1 MSDTKISDAPEEA
14 TKGAGGETRPDPP
27 TTGQSLDDQA
37 PEERA
42 PEEQVSEEQR
52 LEVPSLEENR
62 LIAAQLDEIATLLA
76 HQGAIEFRIRAY
88 RAASETVNQ
97 MEVPLRGIFEREGVD
112 GLISIPT
119 IGQSIA
125 HVIEQFLR
133 SGRMVLL
140 DRLRGEETAERLFAS
155 LPGLG
160 RELARRIHE
169 QLEIETLP
177 ELMAALADGR
187 LQKVPGMG
195 KKRLRAIRESLS
207 VRLRHPDV
215 TESRRFQR
223 DAQGSGSDLVP
234 VSELLDVDSQYRR
247 LATQGK
253 LPRIAP
259 IRFNP
264 QGTAWLPILHTH
276 RGDRHYTALYSN
288 TARAHELNTTRD
300 WVVIYRDDSQAQG
313 RWTVITS
320 QFGKLRGWRIVRGR
334 EDECAEYYLH
344 HQPDP

>member
-1 MSDTKISDAPEEA
+1 MSATPEER
-14 TKGAGGETRPDPP
+14 TTRAGGGTSPGPSTAR
-27 TTGQSLDDQA
+27 QSLD
-37 PEERA
+37 PT
-42 PEEQVSEEQR
+42 
-52 LEVPSLEENR
+52 LEENR
-62 LIAAQLDEIATLLA
+62 VIAAQLGEIATLLA
-76 HQGAIEFRIRAY
+76 HQGAIEFRVRAY
-88 RAASETVNQ
+88 RAAADTVRHL
-97 MEVPLRGIFEREGVD
+97 EVPLREIFEREGID

-119 IGQSIA
+119 VGQSIA
-125 HVIEQFLR
+125 HVIEQYLR

-160 RELARRIHE
+160 RELAHRIHE

-215 TESRRFQR
+215 AEPRQFDLGSSESDR
-223 DAQGSGSDLVP
+223 VP
-234 VSELLDVDSQYRR
+234 ISELLDIDSQYRR

-253 LPRIAP
+253 LPKIAP

-344 HQPDP
+344 HQPDT

>member
-1 MSDTKISDAPEEA
+1 MSATPEER
-14 TKGAGGETRPDPP
+14 TTRAGGGTSPGPSTAR
-27 TTGQSLDDQA
+27 QSLDA
-37 PEERA
+37 T
-42 PEEQVSEEQR
+42 
-52 LEVPSLEENR
+52 LEENR
-62 LIAAQLDEIATLLA
+62 VIAAQLGEIATLLA
-76 HQGAIEFRIRAY
+76 HQGAIEFRVRAY
-88 RAASETVNQ
+88 RAAADTVRHL
-97 MEVPLRGIFEREGVD
+97 EVPLREIFEREGID

-119 IGQSIA
+119 VGQSIA
-125 HVIEQFLR
+125 HVIEQYLR

-160 RELARRIHE
+160 RELAHRIHE

-215 TESRRFQR
+215 AEPRQFDLGSSESDR
-223 DAQGSGSDLVP
+223 VP
-234 VSELLDVDSQYRR
+234 ISELLDIDSQYRR

-253 LPRIAP
+253 LPKIAP

-300 WVVIYRDDSQAQG
+300 WVVIYRDDSQAKG

-344 HQPDP
+344 HQPDT

>member
-1 MSDTKISDAPEEA
+1 MSATPEER
-14 TKGAGGETRPDPP
+14 TTRAGGGTSPGPSTAR
-27 TTGQSLDDQA
+27 QSLDA
-37 PEERA
+37 T
-42 PEEQVSEEQR
+42 
-52 LEVPSLEENR
+52 LEENR
-62 LIAAQLDEIATLLA
+62 VIAAQLGEIATLLA
-76 HQGAIEFRIRAY
+76 HQGAIEFRVRAY
-88 RAASETVNQ
+88 RAAADTVRHL
-97 MEVPLRGIFEREGVD
+97 EVPLREIFEREGID

-119 IGQSIA
+119 VGQSIA
-125 HVIEQFLR
+125 HVIEQYLR

-160 RELARRIHE
+160 RELAHRIHE

-215 TESRRFQR
+215 AEPRQFDLGSSESDR
-223 DAQGSGSDLVP
+223 VP
-234 VSELLDVDSQYRR
+234 ISELLDIDSQYRR

-253 LPRIAP
+253 LPKIAP

-344 HQPDP
+344 HQPDT

>member
-1 MSDTKISDAPEEA
+1 MPDRSAPDRSAPDQSAPEQSPS
-14 TKGAGGETRPDPP
+14 KQVPP
-27 TTGQSLDDQA
+27 EKLPPEQSLA
-37 PEERA
+37 
-42 PEEQVSEEQR
+42 
-52 LEVPSLEENR
+52 ENR
-62 LIAAQLDEIATLLA
+62 VIASQLEEIATLLA
-76 HQGAIEFRIRAY
+76 HQGAIEFRVRAY
-88 RAASETVNQ
+88 RAAAETVHQ
-97 MEVPLRGIFEREGVD
+97 MEVPLRSIFEREGVE

-177 ELMAALADGR
+177 ELMATLADGR

-215 TESRRFQR
+215 TESRRFQP
-223 DAQGSGSDLVP
+223 DTQQSDRVP

-300 WVVIYRDDSQAQG
+300 WVVIYRDDSHAQG

-334 EDECAEYYLH
+334 EDDCAEYYLH
-344 HQPDP
+344 HHPNP